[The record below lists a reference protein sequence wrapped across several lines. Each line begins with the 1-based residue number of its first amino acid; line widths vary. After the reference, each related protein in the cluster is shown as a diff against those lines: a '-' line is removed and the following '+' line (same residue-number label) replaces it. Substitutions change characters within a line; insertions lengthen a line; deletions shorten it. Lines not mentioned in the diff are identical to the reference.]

1 MSDLDWEIQ
10 ELFIEGYG
18 PASIAVQLGCDI
30 ELVHGWMKAHS
41 VAEEPQEEEIYSPYL
56 G

>member
-18 PASIAVQLGCDI
+18 PLSIAVQLGCGV
-30 ELVHGWMKAHS
+30 ELVYGWMKANG
-41 VAEEPQEEEIYSPYL
+41 VYEEEEHDHS
-56 G
+56 